1 VNGVLLLLARD
12 DFVELVEACHLPE
25 DVKRV
30 VVGLVVLGHVD
41 VAVETAVLQFGEY
54 LVSAQWALFPP
65 ILLQLVPDGQILFY
79 DAFESGKYVHV
90 LLQLGIELL
99 QRHLVWLFV
108 RPWVLSGRLFGDEG
122 GLLQVALEG
131 GGRLAQLGAERGGDV
146 CVC

>member
-1 VNGVLLLLARD
+1 M
-12 DFVELVEACHLPE
+12 
-25 DVKRV
+25 
-30 VVGLVVLGHVD
+30 GLVVLGHVN
-41 VAVETAVLQFGEY
+41 VSVETAVLQFGEY
-54 LVSAQWALFPP
+54 LVRAQWALFPP

-108 RPWVLSGRLFGDEG
+108 RPLVLSGRLFLDEG
-122 GLLQVALEG
+122 GLLQMALEG
-131 GGRLAQLGAERGGDV
+131 GGRLAQLGAERRGDV